1 MSRLPLVVIGT
12 LVLGL
17 FGSSRESRAAVLLS
31 FGGYTW
37 DQANVPNT
45 GKQLGVNDTTTRSG
59 ASFGPANDANQPRTG
74 NITGFIESQAGA
86 NTGVGYLSRI
96 TQRKISEAPTVLET
110 TGTRAINVPQSAN
123 INASII
129 RRGIQV
135 GWTAGTNGFAQPVM
149 TNGTGNDLVIW
160 ESGDHAQP
168 DAMMTRVRNA
178 TTQQFS
184 DWYFFTPSEHAVTG
198 GVLFAFAY
206 DLSNFGLTSGAQ
218 VDLIELANMV
228 STDRIDGPGTSTAN
242 GFVAQGHVRPEAG
255 GAFSLSNPGPDPG
268 NISPP
273 YGVPFGNATYDPDPL
288 YVSVLG
294 NLQNFTAAVPEP
306 ASVIGW
312 TLVIGFGAIGLA
324 VRRKWAK

>member
-1 MSRLPLVVIGT
+1 MLRLLYLSMLALVFFAAAGET
-12 LVLGL
+12 
-17 FGSSRESRAAVLLS
+17 RAAVLLS

-59 ASFGPANDANQPRTG
+59 ASFGPANDTNQTRT
-74 NITGFIESQAGA
+74 NSITGFIESQAGA

-96 TQRKISEAPTVLET
+96 TQRKTSEAPAVLET

-123 INASII
+123 INAAII
-129 RRGIQV
+129 RRGIEV
-135 GWTAGTNGFAQPVM
+135 GWAAGTNGFAQPVM
-149 TNGTGNDLVIW
+149 TNGTGNDIVIW

-198 GVLFAFAY
+198 SVLFAFAY
-206 DLSNFGLTSGAQ
+206 DLSNFGLATGAQ

-242 GFVAQGHVRPEAG
+242 GFAKD
-255 GAFSLSNPGPDPG
+255 AF
-268 NISPP
+268 
-273 YGVPFGNATYDPDPL
+273 VPKQEERLARRI
-288 YVSVLG
+288 
-294 NLQNFTAAVPEP
+294 P
-306 ASVIGW
+306 APIRETSAHPMACLLEMRLTIR
-312 TLVIGFGAIGLA
+312 T
-324 VRRKWAK
+324 RCTSRY